1 MDRLRALTV
10 VASVSVAIVLAGVGP
25 AAAQIRLQ
33 ETPAL
38 NGLGSFLFEDVSI
51 QLDAGYGD
59 DTLIRKSNKDSAK
72 RATAGIYVDKPF
84 IAYFLDIFYDRDRYL
99 GEPLERDTLTRD
111 LLIEPIRFVAHY
123 RVGDFS
129 VLRGNTIKEQS
140 SEFYVGIRYKLD
152 LGRVFRH
159 LPVFQK

>member
-10 VASVSVAIVLAGVGP
+10 IVLVSVAITGACAGH
-25 AAAQIRLQ
+25 ATAQIRLQ

-59 DTLIRKSNKDSAK
+59 DTPIRKSNRDAAG
-72 RATAGIYVDKPF
+72 RTTAGIYVDKPF
-84 IAYFLDIFYDRDRYL
+84 LSYFPDIFYDRDRYL

-123 RVGDFS
+123 RIGDFA
-129 VLRGNTIKEQS
+129 VLRGSTIKEQS